1 MKGQWKKAR
10 VSKVKKAEKVVATK
24 VGVPT
29 EKAIVSLMKK
39 VADKEIAK
47 TLELKYVA
55 VSSGYTN
62 VTFNS
67 AISSFGEAYPALPQC
82 IPGAATSWSRL
93 GNSITP
99 TKCQLKIN
107 LALTSVNRTIAI
119 KAHIFVLS
127 LKKFSNLTN
136 TLSSGGA
143 PLLFNNGAGSTVVY
157 DGYPATALY
166 KKNFEQ
172 FTFHHHKSHVFLQNA
187 GLPNGDTTSGSSPNV
202 TVPAAQV
209 TYTFNIPLPN
219 KLFYDELGSVSY
231 PNNAAPFFMIGY
243 EKLDGTA
250 PDSTNQ
256 NISVSWVND
265 MWFYDA

>member
-1 MKGQWKKAR
+1 MKGKWKTAR
-10 VSKVKKAEKVVATK
+10 KGQKDEKKLTAK
-24 VGVPT
+24 VGIST
-29 EKAIVSLMKK
+29 EKAIVAVMKK

-55 VSSGYTN
+55 VSSGFTN

-67 AISSFGEAYPALPQC
+67 AISSWGEAYPALPQC
-82 IPGAATSWSRL
+82 VPGTASMMRA

-99 TKCQLKIN
+99 TKVQLKIN

-127 LKKFSNLTN
+127 LKKFNNLTN
-136 TLSSGGA
+136 TLSSGGV
-143 PLLFNNGAGSTVVY
+143 PLLFNNGAGSTIGY

-202 TVPAAQV
+202 STPAAQV
-209 TYTFNIPLPN
+209 TYTFNIPVPN
-219 KLFYDELGSVSY
+219 KLFYDELGSITY
-231 PNNAAPFFMIGY
+231 PNNSAPFFMIGY

-250 PDSTNQ
+250 PDTANQ
-256 NISVSWVND
+256 NITASWVND
-265 MWFYDA
+265 MWYYDA